1 MIKLRREK
9 ANTKEERRQ
18 SYFRWRKRS
27 PPFSLINIKLQ
38 YNECIYYGKK
48 QINSTY
54 DDLAHAG

>member
-27 PPFSLINIKLQ
+27 LSFSLINIKLQ